1 MYNTLEVRLTGK
13 VKRVGVVVV
22 LGVDSGVMGDGTDTL
37 HINSC
42 SVHTA
47 HILTLQTVNYMY
59 HVSYSTYTQKEKT
72 IMLLSISADS
82 DTLSRLCTS
91 LMSRGLS
98 CVTKQMWVT
107 TPL

>member
-37 HINSC
+37 HINSY

-47 HILTLQTVNYMY
+47 HILALQTVNYMY
-59 HVSYSTYTQKEKT
+59 HVSYSTYRKK
-72 IMLLSISADS
+72 
-82 DTLSRLCTS
+82 RPLCY
-91 LMSRGLS
+91 
-98 CVTKQMWVT
+98 
-107 TPL
+107 